1 MVPSDDVKMGL
12 ETNKLVDGRTV
23 MAGGGGG
30 SISSDVNAYLY
41 VVSRGSWPTWRSP
54 HSYVTYPEYCC

>member
-1 MVPSDDVKMGL
+1 MV
-12 ETNKLVDGRTV
+12 
-23 MAGGGGG
+23 GGGGG
-30 SISSDVNAYLY
+30 GLISSDVNAYLY